1 MHKPNLGSTSAI
13 AYCPTNP
20 NVMVR
25 ASMNGTSSP
34 TGYYSLDAG
43 ETWIAMGNGKNLTN
57 GKCAITE
64 LPDGTYRIIWSGVE
78 ANETLYTDDFGETWT
93 KCAGVAGKLYLAVDS
108 EKPNYVYAGGNDNN
122 PYDPNYKSHNFL
134 YVSDDY
140 GATFEKNIICE
151 YDRAEDYSRIAFA
164 TGTSGKVFAPAG
176 YYGLWVT
183 TDYGKNFKKF
193 DDVQYCSAVGVGKA
207 KTEGGPLTIYIWGEA
222 NNTGVR
228 GIYRST
234 DDGETWIRI
243 NDDEHQFGGP
253 GNGKFI
259 VGDMNT
265 FGTVYMSTVGMG
277 IVYGREVSETQPEDV
292 LGDVN
297 GNGVVDIAD
306 IITLKKH
313 LLNVKPLNTVQA
325 KRADVN
331 KDKKIDTFD
340 YIKIM
345 QILLNK

>member
-1 MHKPNLGSTSAI
+1 M
-13 AYCPTNP
+13 
-20 NVMVR
+20 
-25 ASMNGTSSP
+25 
-34 TGYYSLDAG
+34 D
-43 ETWIAMGNGKNLTN
+43 
-57 GKCAITE
+57 
-64 LPDGTYRIIWSGVE
+64 
-78 ANETLYTDDFGETWT
+78 
-93 KCAGVAGKLYLAVDS
+93 
-108 EKPNYVYAGGNDNN
+108 
-122 PYDPNYKSHNFL
+122 
-134 YVSDDY
+134 
-140 GATFEKNIICE
+140 
-151 YDRAEDYSRIAFA
+151 
-164 TGTSGKVFAPAG
+164 
-176 YYGLWVT
+176 
-183 TDYGKNFKKF
+183 
-193 DDVQYCSAVGVGKA
+193 
-207 KTEGGPLTIYIWGEA
+207 
-222 NNTGVR
+222 
-228 GIYRST
+228 
-234 DDGETWIRI
+234 RI